1 MPGADGGLDIT
12 ATWEDVPHFARYR
25 PSVRPVDPGPSPW
38 PSFGEAGV
46 LDLGEALLPIR
57 WDAEG
62 DRRWLTL
69 RGRHIFFQA
78 EDPALTTGRT
88 PGGEEATERLR
99 APLPGKVL
107 KLEVSEGD
115 QVAPEQVWLV
125 LEAMKMEHKV
135 TAPFAGYV
143 KRILFAEGDL
153 VNRDDQLIEMEEEG
167 KGEGE

>member
-25 PSVRPVDPGPSPW
+25 PSLPSVDPGASAL

-46 LDLGEALLPIR
+46 LELGEVLLPIQ

-62 DRRWLTL
+62 NRRWLTL
-69 RGRHIFFQA
+69 RGRHVFFQA
-78 EDPALTTGRT
+78 EDPAFTTGRA
-88 PGGEEATERLR
+88 PAGEEAAERLR

-107 KLEVSEGD
+107 KVEVGEGD
-115 QVAPEQVWLV
+115 EVTSEQVLLV

-135 TAPFAGYV
+135 TAPFAGRV
-143 KRILFAEGDL
+143 KRILFGEGDL
-153 VNRDDQLIEMEEEG
+153 VNRDDQLIELEEEG
-167 KGEGE
+167 R